1 MAEAE
6 IDAVR
11 ALLRSLPRPTS
22 WAERRERFEA
32 VCAAPAATDATV
44 EAGTAG
50 DNVSIEWSY
59 APGADPTRLLI
70 FFHGGGYCQGSI
82 ASHRHMVIE
91 AGRAAKARTLAVGYR
106 LAPEHPFPAALEDA
120 RAAYA
125 FALARGFAP
134 SRIALCGDSAGGGLA
149 LALML
154 ELRDANEPLPGC
166 AWLLSPWVDL
176 SLSAASLATKAP
188 VDPLIQKPY
197 LEQLASAYLA
207 GHDPADPLVSP
218 IRAEL
223 AGLPPLLVQVGSA
236 ETLLDDATAIAAR
249 AGAADV
255 AVTLEIWP
263 GMIHAWP
270 LWASRLAD
278 GRRALASMGAF
289 VEERLGR

>member
-1 MAEAE
+1 MAETE

-22 WAERRERFEA
+22 WAERRQRFEA
-32 VCAAPAATDATV
+32 VCAAPAAADATL
-44 EAGTAG
+44 ETGTAG
-50 DNVSIEWSY
+50 DVSIEWSY
-59 APGADPTRLLI
+59 TPGADPTRLLI

-82 ASHRHMVIE
+82 ASHRSMVVE

-106 LAPEHPFPAALEDA
+106 RAPEHPFPAALEDA
-120 RAAYA
+120 GAAYG
-125 FALARGFAP
+125 FALAQGVSP
-134 SRIALCGDSAGGGLA
+134 SRIMLCGDSAGGGLA

-154 ELRDANEPLPGC
+154 QLRDANEPLPGC

-176 SLSAASLATKAP
+176 SLSAASLATKAA
-188 VDPLIQKPY
+188 VDPLIQKHY
-197 LEQLASAYLA
+197 LEELASAYLA
-207 GHDPADPLVSP
+207 GHDRSDPLVSP

-236 ETLLDDATAIAAR
+236 ETLLDDAIGIAAR

-263 GMIHAWP
+263 QMIHAWP
-270 LWASRLAD
+270 IWASRLTD
-278 GRRALASMGAF
+278 GRRALESMGVF
-289 VEERLGR
+289 VAERLGR